1 MAGRRGRRPLTAK
14 VVRFHD
20 GDPSTAATL
29 VGAWRPALGRPGGP
43 ERVAVA
49 AALALPGLPPPRHA
63 AVDMVWGDDGG
74 VTAGRP
80 ALAVAVDE
88 EVRRGAVGGE
98 RYTMMSVAC
107 RRPGLSRAE
116 FAARWRAEAG
126 RLGAEAI
133 PADVRGAAYVQDH
146 PVGDDPPIDAVNEA
160 WFADL
165 DGLRHRADWFAARP
179 VPADLFDP
187 ARSWALYL
195 RWEPL

>member
-1 MAGRRGRRPLTAK
+1 VTAK
-14 VVRFHD
+14 AVRFHD
-20 GDPSTAATL
+20 GDASTASAL
-29 VGAWRPALGRPGGP
+29 VDAWRAVVDRPGGP
-43 ERVAVA
+43 DRVVVA
-49 AALALPGLPPPRHA
+49 AALTLGGLPPPRHA
-63 AVDMVWGDDGG
+63 AVDMVWGAVAG
-74 VTAGRP
+74 VGRP
-80 ALAVAVDE
+80 ACTLAVDE

-98 RYTMMSVAC
+98 RYTMMSLAC

-133 PADVRGAAYVQDH
+133 PEDVRGAAYVQDH
-146 PVGDDPPIDAVNEA
+146 PVGDDPPFDAVNEA

-165 DGLRHRADWFAARP
+165 DGLRRRAEWFAARP

-195 RWEPL
+195 RWEPV

>member
-1 MAGRRGRRPLTAK
+1 MTGK

-20 GDPSTAATL
+20 GDPSTAAAL
-29 VGAWRPALGRPGGP
+29 ADAWRAAPDRPGAP

-49 AALALPGLPPPRHA
+49 ACLTLPGLPPPRYA
-63 AVDMVWGDDGG
+63 AVDMIWGAAAP
-74 VTAGRP
+74 VGRP
-80 ALAVAVDE
+80 VLTVPVE
-88 EVRRGAVGGE
+88 EDVRRGAVGGE
-98 RYTMMSVAC
+98 RYAMMSVAR
-107 RRPGLSRAE
+107 RRPGLSRAG

-146 PVGDDPPIDAVNEA
+146 PVGDDPPVDAVNEA

-165 DGLRHRADWFAARP
+165 DGLRRRAEWFAARP
-179 VPADLFDP
+179 VPPELFDP
-187 ARSWALYL
+187 ARSFPLYL